1 MHTQW
6 QTFLASQG
14 ASFDPDERVQHF
26 GEPQHELEAA
36 IGGRAILC
44 DLSQYGLIRIAGPDA
59 EKFLQGQFS
68 NDIRLVTPERGQLSS
83 YSSPKGRM
91 LANFFIFRWQDAY
104 WLLLSS
110 ELTAGIVE
118 RLKKFRLM
126 AKVEVD
132 DLSSE
137 FTRIGLAGPDSQP
150 LLSQISG
157 RSDLPTTDWASVD
170 TGDMLIAQL
179 PWAGVQAGLV
189 VGKPDALES
198 AWEKLLQAG
207 AHPTGELPWNLLQIR
222 AGIGL
227 VSQNTAE
234 KFIPQELNLEIL
246 GGINFKKGCYPGQ
259 EIVARTKYLG
269 RQKSRAYRLLSPINS
284 DPGTSIYGSTLEG
297 QAIGQLVACAPNGK
311 GKYECLAVLRI
322 DNAGETLR
330 LANEKGP
337 ELVVLDLPYPTEVA

>member
-1 MHTQW
+1 MHTKW

-14 ASFDPDERVQHF
+14 ASFDPDGLVQHF
-26 GEPQHELEAA
+26 GEPQHELEAVLT
-36 IGGRAILC
+36 GQEILC
-44 DLSQYGLIRIAGPDA
+44 DLSQYGLIRVSGPDA

-83 YSSPKGRM
+83 YSNPKGRM

-104 WLLLSS
+104 WLLLSADLS
-110 ELTAGIVE
+110 AGVVE

-126 AKVEVD
+126 AKAEIE

-137 FTRIGLAGPDSQP
+137 YVRIGLAGPDAQS
-150 LLSQISG
+150 LLTKATA
-157 RSDLPTTDWASVD
+157 RADLPTTDWASVD
-170 TGDMLIAQL
+170 AGDMLIAQL
-179 PWAGVQAGLV
+179 PWAGVQARLV
-189 VGKPDALES
+189 IGKPEATQEI
-198 AWEKLLQAG
+198 WGKLVQAG
-207 AHPTGELPWNLLQIR
+207 ARPSGELPWNLLQIR

-227 VSQNTAE
+227 VSRNTTE
-234 KFIPQELNLEIL
+234 KFIPQELNLEVL

-269 RQKSRAYRLLSPINS
+269 RQKSRTYRLLSPISS
-284 DPGTSIYGSTLEG
+284 DPGTSIHGSTLEG

-322 DNAGETLR
+322 DNAGEDLR
-330 LANEKGP
+330 LASERGP
-337 ELVVLDLPYPTEVA
+337 ELVVLDLPYPTEAA

>member
-6 QTFLASQG
+6 QAFLASQG
-14 ASFDPDERVQHF
+14 ANFDSDGLVQHF
-26 GEPQHELEAA
+26 GEPQHELEAVLT
-36 IGGRAILC
+36 GQEILC
-44 DLSQYGLIRIAGPDA
+44 DLSQYGLVRVSGPDA

-104 WLLLSS
+104 FLLLSS
-110 ELTAGIVE
+110 DLTQGVTE

-126 AKVEVD
+126 AKAEIE

-137 FTRIGLAGPDSQP
+137 YVRIGFAGPESP
-150 LLSQISG
+150 RLLCETSD
-157 RSDLPTTDWASVD
+157 RTDLPMTDWASVD
-170 TGDMLIAQL
+170 AGDMLVAQL
-179 PWAGVQAGLV
+179 PWASGQARLLLGKPEALQDTWNKLVQAG
-189 VGKPDALES
+189 AR
-198 AWEKLLQAG
+198 
-207 AHPTGELPWNLLQIR
+207 PTGELPWNLLQIR

-234 KFIPQELNLEIL
+234 KFIPQELNLEML

-269 RQKSRAYRLLSPINS
+269 RQKSRTYRLLSPISS

-322 DNAGETLR
+322 DNANENLR
-330 LANEKGP
+330 LASEKGP
-337 ELVVLDLPYPTEVA
+337 ELVVLDLPYPTEAA